1 MNRTL
6 PLFQGLEFEGLEV
19 ESPNAPRPP
28 AAQPERLPAA
38 APSGSNV
45 MRSPTAAPPLNPSAA
60 AIISALRIMV
70 SSPSLIMCAPHS
82 TGRDRTCPPATL
94 IEFTPPAGRKQA
106 KYG

>member
-38 APSGSNV
+38 APSARPAS
-45 MRSPTAAPPLNPSAA
+45 RPAA
-60 AIISALRIMV
+60 AGGDRHLRAAWRLSRGMWRHPDHSPEQTKAGLAICRHLQALLAETQ
-70 SSPSLIMCAPHS
+70 S
-82 TGRDRTCPPATL
+82 GGG
-94 IEFTPPAGRKQA
+94 AGQR
-106 KYG
+106 